1 MSRKI
6 FGIIGVLAVLALM
19 VVASVA
25 IINNNNK
32 VQQIKYKEVLE
43 VYSSTDYSEIN
54 PDSIISASNIN
65 GGFPDK
71 IIGTADARVIIYE
84 YADYACSH
92 CAEMNTT
99 VKKIVEDYN
108 GKVAV
113 VFRSYLLSGYP
124 NNVTAAAA
132 SNAAAIQGY
141 WEKYRNLV
149 FSDQATWFYLKG
161 DQVPEYFTD
170 LFVQASNG
178 EGDVEKFQADMIS
191 EANLTKLAFDYAM
204 GEKVELTG
212 TPTFRINGEKVASS
226 DLKDKIESL
235 LAK

>member
-6 FGIIGVLAVLALM
+6 FGIIGVVAALALM

-25 IINNNNK
+25 IINNNDK
-32 VQQIKYKEVLE
+32 VQQLKYKDVLE

-54 PDSIISASNIN
+54 PDSIVPAGEIN
-65 GGFPDK
+65 GGIPDK
-71 IIGTADARVIIYE
+71 IIGTADAPVIVYE

-92 CAEMNTT
+92 CAEMNTF
-99 VKKIVEDYN
+99 VKKLVEDYA

-113 VFRSYLLSGYP
+113 VYRSYILSGYP
-124 NNVTAAAA
+124 NNVTATAAA
-132 SNAAAIQGY
+132 NAAAIQGY

-161 DQVPEYFTD
+161 DQVPAYFVD
-170 LFVQASNG
+170 LFVQASDG
-178 EGDVEKFQADMIS
+178 EGDVEKFKEDMVS
-191 EANLTKLAFDYAM
+191 EANLTKIAFDYAM

-212 TPTFRINGEKVASS
+212 TPTFRLNGEKVTGSNIRE
-226 DLKDKIESL
+226 KIDAI